1 MGRRSTKLRFV
12 NCQYSGS
19 LSDLSDEERIVYDHL
34 TDELRAAGILHAL
47 DHTLILR
54 YATTF
59 VRYRKNLGHI
69 RDAEAA
75 GIPVLAQQQNLRAY
89 SLFTKLDVQLQGE
102 LTKLGRLI
110 GLGAGARKNLHVAQ
124 ETSDPIE
131 EWRNV
136 SVSE

>member
-12 NCQYSGS
+12 NCQYDGS
-19 LSDLSDEERIVYDHL
+19 LADLSDEERIVYDHL

-75 GIPVLAQQQNLRAY
+75 GIPDLRAY